1 MVTGLLELIFVALPV
16 TMNSQKFCAPIS
28 SMISHALSHALAE
41 ASRPSSV
48 DLPSMVM
55 FFTSSHRRVV
65 PASSTTSMKSAS
77 EGSCSPLASVPAARS
92 SASVCSHGL
101 RLLM

>member
-1 MVTGLLELIFVALPV
+1 
-16 TMNSQKFCAPIS
+16 MNSQKFCAPIS

-55 FFTSSHRRVV
+55 FFTSSHVAR
-65 PASSTTSMKSAS
+65 
-77 EGSCSPLASVPAARS
+77 GSRLEHHVDEVGQQGQLFPVGQRPGGTQFGERMLPR
-92 SASVCSHGL
+92 L